1 MGINSDS
8 VPDIC
13 KTKDFYSH
21 LIHHIIKPDQ
31 VLRGRITCLLTV
43 NPALSNIYGNFH
55 GGAVAAVAEKVSYAC
70 ARTVLAENKDIFLG
84 ELSISY
90 LYFTEDNSRLK
101 SSYANLL
108 PMMYIAFERFVAY
121 AYTCLMMTEVIVDCS
136 VVRSGRNL
144 TVVAM
149 EFKVKKTGKL
159 AYTARSTFFN
169 MPVAKL

>member
-1 MGINSDS
+1 MGKATSNPRPEAEAKSKSSVTVVKDVCAEPVSMLIGFLQRMGINSDS

-70 ARTVLAENKDIFLG
+70 ARTVVAEDKDIFLG

-90 LYFTEDNSRLK
+90 L
-101 SSYANLL
+101 SSA
-108 PMMYIAFERFVAY
+108 
-121 AYTCLMMTEVIVDCS
+121 
-136 VVRSGRNL
+136 
-144 TVVAM
+144 
-149 EFKVKKTGKL
+149 
-159 AYTARSTFFN
+159 
-169 MPVAKL
+169 PVNTQ

>member
-1 MGINSDS
+1 MGINSEF

-70 ARTVLAENKDIFLG
+70 AKTVLAEDKDIFLG

-90 LYFTEDNSRLK
+90 L
-101 SSYANLL
+101 SSAPVN
-108 PMMYIAFERFVAY
+108 
-121 AYTCLMMTEVIVDCS
+121 TEVIVDCS